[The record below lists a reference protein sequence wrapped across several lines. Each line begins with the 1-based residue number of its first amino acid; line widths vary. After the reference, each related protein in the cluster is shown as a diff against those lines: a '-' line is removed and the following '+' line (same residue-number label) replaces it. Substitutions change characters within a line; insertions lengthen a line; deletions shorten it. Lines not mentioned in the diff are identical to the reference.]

1 MGVLQ
6 MHGLHRDRNSVDRR
20 QGKIWIR
27 DSKKLPKGAYGE
39 VSGKDYVP
47 YITDKSRT
55 GGNVAVLIIGIILAA
70 IFAASTTYS
79 GMKAGLTVAAGIPG
93 AIIGS
98 AFVGAFA
105 RSKGILGKN
114 LIQGMSSGG
123 ESVASGFIFV
133 LPAVILIG
141 SQITFLEGLAVGVGG
156 VLFGIGI
163 AAIVH
168 NYLIVEEHG
177 KLMYPESMAISET
190 LVASE
195 AGGDSIKYMG
205 IGFVISGFITVLT
218 GSFLNVANNV
228 MSLVGSKFY
237 KWKFDIEVNPLL
249 LGIGFI
255 VGLEVSLTMFAGSI
269 LSNFGIAPLIG
280 YFTDMAKDG
289 AMVWNNPAMPLN
301 QMDVG
306 AISSSYVK
314 YIGAGMMLCGGII
327 GAIKLIPTIIA
338 SIKET
343 LKAKSSA
350 GEGEEGSSIQMI
362 LLLGGVV
369 IGFLAA
375 FLISGNIV
383 MAIIGAIISLLLS
396 LLFVIVAGRLTGTIG
411 TSNLPVSGMTI
422 ASLVIVTLVFVIM
435 GWTDLEANKSLLLF
449 GSFIVVAIAIA
460 GGYTQSQK
468 VTYIIG
474 GSKNEMQRYFTIAS
488 IVGVIVVVGVILL
501 LSDQLRAT
509 GDNVQFA
516 LPQAN
521 LMSTLTSGIMSGSL
535 PWVMIIVGVF
545 MAIVLYALNLPIMT
559 IAIGFYLPIA
569 TTSIILVGA
578 LIRLFVELVSKT
590 EKEKEVK
597 VSNGISL
604 SSGLVAGGSI
614 IGLIGIILQVTGVV
628 TPKVP
633 SGFAATNSMAIAL
646 LVVLVVLTALPIVL
660 SKVKNNEQE

>member
-1 MGVLQ
+1 M
-6 MHGLHRDRNSVDRR
+6 N
-20 QGKIWIR
+20 
-27 DSKKLPKGAYGE
+27 KKLPKGAYGE

-156 VLFGIGI
+156 VLFGIGV

-343 LKAKSSA
+343 LKAKSST

-375 FLISGNIV
+375 FLISGGNIV

-590 EKEKEVK
+590 DKEKEVK

-614 IGLIGIILQVTGVV
+614 IGLIGIILQVTGVI

>member
-1 MGVLQ
+1 M
-6 MHGLHRDRNSVDRR
+6 N
-20 QGKIWIR
+20 
-27 DSKKLPKGAYGE
+27 KKLPKGAYGE

-55 GGNVAVLIIGIILAA
+55 GGNVAILIIGIILAA

-141 SQITFLEGLAVGVGG
+141 SQITFFEGLAVGVGG